1 MPRHREHAPVTPSG
15 PGGGAAAST
24 RQGGAPPARRM
35 WWIPAIRGAIAV
47 ALGVLAIATG
57 SDRAALVNFLGI
69 YWLFSAVLII
79 AWALRARWKPGS
91 RLGLVAGI
99 IGLVAGLLV
108 LGRHVLEPVVSARF
122 LVDAFAVSAV
132 LTGTLRLAGAFE
144 VERRTGRWW
153 TFGGLALGS
162 VEIVLGAIVLY
173 AGSGNLRLVTA
184 AVGAWGLIGG
194 TLLLLE
200 GFKIRRS
207 LR

>member
-1 MPRHREHAPVTPSG
+1 MTASG
-15 PGGGAAAST
+15 PGGGEAASISEDG
-24 RQGGAPPARRM
+24 GGAPPGRRL
-35 WWIPAIRGAIAV
+35 WQIPAIRGAIAV

-91 RLGLVAGI
+91 RLGLLAGM

-108 LGRHVLEPVVSARF
+108 LGRHILEPVVSTRF

-132 LTGTLRLAGAFE
+132 LTGTLRLVGAFE

-153 TFGGLALGS
+153 TYGGLALGS
-162 VEIVLGAIVLY
+162 VEIVLGAIVLFV
-173 AGSGNLRLVTA
+173 GSGNLRLVTA

-207 LR
+207 LHPR

>member
-1 MPRHREHAPVTPSG
+1 MTPDG
-15 PGGGAAAST
+15 PGGGEAISI
-24 RQGGAPPARRM
+24 RDGGGAPPAGRL

-57 SDRAALVNFLGI
+57 SDREAVVNFLGI
-69 YWLFSAVLII
+69 YWLFSAVLML

-91 RLGLVAGI
+91 RLGLLAGV
-99 IGLVAGLLV
+99 IGVLAALLV
-108 LGRHVLEPVVSARF
+108 LGRHLLESVVSAGF
-122 LVDAFAVSAV
+122 LVDALGVSAV

-153 TFGGLALGS
+153 TSGGLALGS
-162 VEIVLGAIVLY
+162 VEIVLGAIVLFV
-173 AGSGNLRLVTA
+173 GSGNLRLVTA
-184 AVGAWGLIGG
+184 VVGAWGLIGG

-207 LR
+207 LRPH

>member
-1 MPRHREHAPVTPSG
+1 MTPNDPG
-15 PGGGAAAST
+15 GGGAASISEDG
-24 RQGGAPPARRM
+24 GGAPPGRRL
-35 WWIPAIRGAIAV
+35 WQIPAIRGAIAV
-47 ALGVLAIATG
+47 TLGVLAVATG

-200 GFKIRRS
+200 GFKLRRS
-207 LR
+207 LRPR

>member
-1 MPRHREHAPVTPSG
+1 MTLSG
-15 PGGGAAAST
+15 PGGGEAASISD
-24 RQGGAPPARRM
+24 GGGGASSGAPPAGRL
-35 WWIPAIRGAIAV
+35 WQIPAIRGAIAV
-47 ALGVLAIATG
+47 VLGVLAVAAG
-57 SDRAALVNFLGI
+57 SDRAAMVNFLGT
-69 YWLFSAVLII
+69 YWLFSAVLTI

-91 RLGLVAGI
+91 RLGLLAGI
-99 IGLVAGLLV
+99 IGLVAALLV
-108 LGRHVLEPVVSARF
+108 LGRHVLAPVVSARF
-122 LVDAFAVSAV
+122 LVDAFGVSAV

-173 AGSGNLRLVTA
+173 SGQDNLRLVTA

-207 LR
+207 LRPH

>member
-1 MPRHREHAPVTPSG
+1 MTPSG
-15 PGGGAAAST
+15 PGGGEAASISENG
-24 RQGGAPPARRM
+24 GGAPARRL
-35 WWIPAIRGAIAV
+35 WQIPAIRGAIAV

-108 LGRHVLEPVVSARF
+108 LGRHLLEPVVSARF
-122 LVDAFAVSAV
+122 LVDAFAVSAI
-132 LTGTLRLAGAFE
+132 LTGTLRLVGAFE

-153 TFGGLALGS
+153 TYGGLALGS

-207 LR
+207 LRAH

>member
-1 MPRHREHAPVTPSG
+1 MTPSG
-15 PGGGAAAST
+15 PGGEAASISEGGGGAG
-24 RQGGAPPARRM
+24 GGAPPARRL
-35 WWIPAIRGAIAV
+35 WQIPAIRGTIAV

-108 LGRHVLEPVVSARF
+108 LGRHLLEPVVSARF

-132 LTGTLRLAGAFE
+132 LTGTLRLVGAFE

-153 TFGGLALGS
+153 TYGGLALGS

-207 LR
+207 LRAH

>member
-1 MPRHREHAPVTPSG
+1 M
-15 PGGGAAAST
+15 
-24 RQGGAPPARRM
+24 
-35 WWIPAIRGAIAV
+35 
-47 ALGVLAIATG
+47 
-57 SDRAALVNFLGI
+57 
-69 YWLFSAVLII
+69 
-79 AWALRARWKPGS
+79 
-91 RLGLVAGI
+91 

-122 LVDAFAVSAV
+122 LADAFGVSAV

-162 VEIVLGAIVLY
+162 VEIALGAIVLV

-200 GFKIRRS
+200 GLKIWPSSLFPGCFAWASHANAAAHRAGITITADHPSWGDARVVRRTARCGS
-207 LR
+207 VDVDVDEAGPYPCGGRAGGAQRRGEAVQPARSAAPSS

>member
-1 MPRHREHAPVTPSG
+1 MTPAG
-15 PGGGAAAST
+15 PGGGQAASISED
-24 RQGGAPPARRM
+24 GGAPPARRL

-57 SDRAALVNFLGI
+57 SDRTALVNFLGI
-69 YWLFSAVLII
+69 YWLFSAVLML

-91 RLGLVAGI
+91 RLGLLAGM
-99 IGLVAGLLV
+99 IGVLAGLLV
-108 LGRHVLEPVVSARF
+108 LGRHLLEPVVSARF
-122 LVDAFAVSAV
+122 LVDALGVSAV

-162 VEIVLGAIVLY
+162 VEIVLGAIVLI

-207 LR
+207 LRPR

>member
-1 MPRHREHAPVTPSG
+1 MTPSG
-15 PGGGAAAST
+15 PGGGEAASISED
-24 RQGGAPPARRM
+24 GGAPPARRL
-35 WWIPAIRGAIAV
+35 WQIPAIRGAIAV

-91 RLGLVAGI
+91 RLGLLAGMV
-99 IGLVAGLLV
+99 GLVAGLLV
-108 LGRHVLEPVVSARF
+108 LGRHILEPVVSARF

-132 LTGTLRLAGAFE
+132 LTGTLRLVGAFE

-153 TFGGLALGS
+153 TYGGLALGS

-207 LR
+207 LHAP

>member
-1 MPRHREHAPVTPSG
+1 M
-15 PGGGAAAST
+15 
-24 RQGGAPPARRM
+24 
-35 WWIPAIRGAIAV
+35 
-47 ALGVLAIATG
+47 
-57 SDRAALVNFLGI
+57 
-69 YWLFSAVLII
+69 
-79 AWALRARWKPGS
+79 
-91 RLGLVAGI
+91 

-122 LVDAFAVSAV
+122 LADAIGVSAV

-162 VEIVLGAIVLY
+162 VEIALGAIVLV

-200 GFKIRRS
+200 GLKIWPSS
-207 LR
+207 LFPGCFA

>member
-1 MPRHREHAPVTPSG
+1 MTPAG
-15 PGGGAAAST
+15 PGGGEAASFSED
-24 RQGGAPPARRM
+24 GDGAPPARRL

-69 YWLFSAVLII
+69 YWLLSAVLML

-91 RLGLVAGI
+91 RLGLLAGM
-99 IGLVAGLLV
+99 IGVLAGLLV
-108 LGRHVLEPVVSARF
+108 LGRHLLEPVVSARF
-122 LVDAFAVSAV
+122 LVDALGVSAV

-162 VEIVLGAIVLY
+162 VEIVLGAIVLI

-200 GFKIRRS
+200 GFKIRQS
-207 LR
+207 LRPH

>member
-1 MPRHREHAPVTPSG
+1 MTPSG
-15 PGGGAAAST
+15 PGGEAASISEGG
-24 RQGGAPPARRM
+24 GGAGGGEPPGRRL
-35 WWIPAIRGAIAV
+35 WQIPAIRGAIAV

-91 RLGLVAGI
+91 RLGLLAGM

-108 LGRHVLEPVVSARF
+108 LGRHILEPVVSTRF

-144 VERRTGRWW
+144 VERQTGRWW
-153 TFGGLALGS
+153 TYGGLALGS

-200 GFKIRRS
+200 GFTIRRS
-207 LR
+207 LRPY